1 MNYNKYMSLENKKI
15 LIVDDE
21 KEILNLISKYAKN
34 EKMLTKTAKD
44 GVEAVDF
51 CKKEDFDIIIMDI
64 MMGKTSGYDAVK
76 LIKEKK
82 DIPIIMLSARETE
95 IDKLKGFELGIDDY
109 VTKSFSLKE
118 LFARI
123 NVVISRNRIKNVD
136 ADVEEILNSNDI
148 KVNITSHEVFVKN
161 KRIELTSKEFD
172 ILVYFIENKNRVL
185 TREMI
190 LNHIWGYDYL
200 ENDRTV
206 DWQLKLL
213 RNKLGKTSERI
224 KTIRGVGYKFEE

>member
-1 MNYNKYMSLENKKI
+1 MQ
-15 LIVDDE
+15 
-21 KEILNLISKYAKN
+21 KN

-51 CKKEDFDIIIMDI
+51 CNKEDFDIIIMDI

-109 VTKSFSLKE
+109 VTKPFSLKE

-123 NVVISRNRIKNVD
+123 NVVISRNRIK
-136 ADVEEILNSNDI
+136 
-148 KVNITSHEVFVKN
+148 KCKC
-161 KRIELTSKEFD
+161 
-172 ILVYFIENKNRVL
+172 
-185 TREMI
+185 
-190 LNHIWGYDYL
+190 
-200 ENDRTV
+200 
-206 DWQLKLL
+206 
-213 RNKLGKTSERI
+213 
-224 KTIRGVGYKFEE
+224 